1 MLRHRNCL
9 SPLVTIV
16 YMMVREIC
24 WFTKCR
30 IIIWI
35 LLTNFR
41 ELERHYLSQIKAL
54 KGELSQEKEQQVSLT
69 QEIDHK
75 KRYFSLQL
83 SEQENRLKEDLCQ
96 LQIVSNLSIDFR
108 GT

>member
-1 MLRHRNCL
+1 MW
-9 SPLVTIV
+9 ST
-16 YMMVREIC
+16 Y
-24 WFTKCR
+24 
-30 IIIWI
+30 
-35 LLTNFR
+35 FR

-96 LQIVSNLSIDFR
+96 LQIVSDFSISDR
-108 GT
+108 KVESSKYTSIEIKRDKPQRSLR